1 MCSRIASVPGGS
13 ERFPAGARHGASSS
27 AHTPSPSKIN
37 LRFMVERGAPAGL
50 RSPVYECKPFPHTAA
65 KQIPY
70 LVIPDS
76 VRRRNGVRYP
86 LSSCPFFYFR
96 FSFLFPAAS
105 RRRIPTHLLFS
116 LRMSISPPS
125 PQLVQSQPSLE
136 RGLGLKEAVALNM
149 IEIVGIG
156 PFVVSSLV
164 IKAMGGPQALIAWL
178 AGALLATLDGF
189 VWSELGAAMPKA
201 GGTYVFLREAYGP
214 GRWGRLMSFLFVWQT
229 FVQAPLSVAS
239 ASIGFAR
246 YAGYLHPLTLW
257 QAKAISGGLVIFL
270 VILLYRKITT
280 IGKISVLLWVGVVG
294 TMLWLIWGG
303 IRHFDPKLAF
313 DFPPGAF
320 HLSSIWFAGLGAAM
334 INTVYSYWGY
344 YNICHLGGEIRN
356 PEKNIPRGIFLSIL
370 GITVLYLAMQTS
382 LLGVVPW
389 REAQNTPF
397 IASLFVERLYGT
409 GAAHFVTWMVLWIAM
424 ASVFSLLLGYSRV
437 PYSAA
442 LDGNFFP
449 VFAKVH
455 PTKHFPH
462 VSLLILGALAFLFS
476 IILKLETAIA
486 GILAM
491 RLIVQFIGQAVGVM
505 LLRRRLGSEKLPFKM
520 WLYPVPAVL
529 TMFGWA
535 WLFWQTGPARK
546 WGLLE
551 IALGATAFLI
561 RAREMRQWPFAP
573 ANEEVSAN

>member
-1 MCSRIASVPGGS
+1 M
-13 ERFPAGARHGASSS
+13 
-27 AHTPSPSKIN
+27 
-37 LRFMVERGAPAGL
+37 
-50 RSPVYECKPFPHTAA
+50 
-65 KQIPY
+65 
-70 LVIPDS
+70 
-76 VRRRNGVRYP
+76 
-86 LSSCPFFYFR
+86 LSSHRMVNSPHPPN
-96 FSFLFPAAS
+96 LAA
-105 RRRIPTHLLFS
+105 
-116 LRMSISPPS
+116 
-125 PQLVQSQPSLE
+125 SQPSLD
-136 RGLGLKEAVALNM
+136 RGLGLREAVALNM

-246 YAGYLHPLTLW
+246 YAGYLHPLT
-257 QAKAISGGLVIFL
+257 KFESKCISGGLVLLL
-270 VILLYRKITT
+270 VVLLYRKITT

-303 IRHFDPKLAF
+303 IRHFDPKLAL

-320 HLSSIWFAGLGAAM
+320 HLSSLWFAGLGAAM
-334 INTVYSYWGY
+334 VNTVYSYWGY
-344 YNICHLGGEIRN
+344 YNICHLGGEIRE

-370 GITVLYLAMQTS
+370 GITFLYLAMQTS
-382 LLGVVPW
+382 LLGVIPW
-389 REAQNTPF
+389 RQAQNSPF
-397 IASLFVERLYGT
+397 IASLFVEKLYGV
-409 GAAHFVTWMVLWIAM
+409 GAAHFVTWMVLWIAL

-462 VSLLILGALAFLFS
+462 ISLLILGGLAFLFS
-476 IILKLETAIA
+476 ILLKLETAIA

-505 LLRRRLGSEKLPFKM
+505 LLRKRWGPERLPFKM
-520 WLYPVPAVL
+520 WLFPVPAVL
-529 TMFGWA
+529 TMLGWA
-535 WLFWQTGPARK
+535 WLFWQTGAARK

-551 IALGATAFLI
+551 IALGVTAFLVWT
-561 RAREMRQWPFAP
+561 RVMRQWPFALETREH
-573 ANEEVSAN
+573 AHLGEDA